1 MADMKRPPRST
12 EDILRE
18 MAELSRG
25 IEASENQQIS
35 ESRKSEEKHARE
47 GGALKSLLGFFV
59 KVHDDEAPPPPNP
72 KGIKGIPAQPVTG
85 THVQTT
91 VPEQPK
97 RVADLVANEPLPQ
110 FIPPK
115 ATQIPL
121 SEKPFEDIYREA
133 GINSSVSVDHLL
145 ELMNSPTVQNQ
156 PMAVKVVAVNLA
168 LSAKGEKID
177 DYIADAVRKDR
188 AIDAYQK
195 MLSQRARDIEEKTKK
210 EIERIQKEVEE
221 YLKKK
226 QAEIESLRAQATD
239 CNKQSIDFSVRRLA
253 EEQRLADAISPFL
266 EGKPNPVTV
275 GNDPDQPELTSL

>member
-18 MAELSRG
+18 MAELSKG

-47 GGALKSLLGFFV
+47 GGAFKSLLGFFV
-59 KVHDDEAPPPPNP
+59 KVHDDEAEAPAPPPNP
-72 KGIKGIPAQPVTG
+72 KGIKGMPAQPVA
-85 THVQTT
+85 
-91 VPEQPK
+91 PEQPK
-97 RVADLVANEPLPQ
+97 RVADLVTNEPLPQ
-110 FIPPK
+110 FTPPK
-115 ATQIPL
+115 ATQVPL

-133 GINSSVSVDHLL
+133 GIKPSPSVDHLL

-168 LSAKGEKID
+168 LSAKSEKVD

-188 AIDAYQK
+188 ALDAYQK
-195 MLSQRARDIEEKTKK
+195 MLSQRARDMEEKTKK

-239 CNKQSIDFSVRRLA
+239 CSKQSIDFSVRRLA

-266 EGKPNPVTV
+266 DGKPNPVTV
-275 GNDPDQPELTSL
+275 GNDPDQPELTPL